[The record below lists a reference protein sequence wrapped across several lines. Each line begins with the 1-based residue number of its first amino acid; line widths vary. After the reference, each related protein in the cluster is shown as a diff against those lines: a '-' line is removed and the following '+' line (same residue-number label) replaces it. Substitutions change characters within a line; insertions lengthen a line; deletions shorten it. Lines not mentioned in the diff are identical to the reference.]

1 MNEFIEIRGA
11 RLRVRTAGAGPAV
24 LLLHGWAL
32 DLDMWTPQLAALA
45 NRYRLIAFD
54 RRGFG
59 LSSGAPGIDD
69 DLADIEELLAKLSV
83 ERVAIVGMSQ
93 GARVALRWAIEMPAR
108 ATSLVLDGPP
118 RDLLVT
124 GRPQGEVTLTAYREL
139 VRNHGIEAFRK
150 EWLDHPLMRLHT
162 HDART
167 RSLVREMVDRY
178 PGHDLLADDAP
189 LVARIGDLQRLD
201 VPVLIVNGEYD
212 SDMRIGAGT
221 ELARALPDARLAV
234 IPGAGHLSNLDNP
247 AAYNKVL
254 GEFLA
259 GRPRTA
265 ASSEYMSC
273 RAE

>member
-108 ATSLVLDGPP
+108 TTSLVLDGPP

-124 GRPQGEVTLTAYREL
+124 GRPQGEITLTTYREL
-139 VRNHGIEAFRK
+139 VRNQGIEAFRK
-150 EWLDHPLMRLHT
+150 EWLDHPLMRLHA

-221 ELARALPDARLAV
+221 ELARVLPDARLAV

-247 AAYNKVL
+247 TAYNKVL